1 MIKILNKRE
10 KIVLWL
16 TLGVIIFSL
25 IFNFLIAPVLTKND
39 NLNKEIKLTQTKLKR
54 SLRLLSQKDYLKVK
68 YNKLLPL
75 DNVSGE
81 PQDSSVSVLSEL
93 ERLSKNADI
102 RIIEIRPETTKKL
115 ALYKEIFVDL
125 RAEGTMEGY
134 LKFIYALEHSPL
146 LLKIKKFQLTAKPNT
161 PLLEAN
167 LSLSQLL
174 VLE

>member
-25 IFNFLIAPVLTKND
+25 IFNFLIAQVLNKND
-39 NLNKEIKLTQTKLKR
+39 NLNKEIKRTQAKLKR
-54 SLRLLSQKDYLKVK
+54 SLRLLSQKDYIRSK
-68 YNKLLPL
+68 YSKFLPL

-81 PQDSSVSVLSEL
+81 PQDTAVSVLSEL
-93 ERLSKNADI
+93 ERLAKSANI
-102 RIIEIRPETTKKL
+102 RIIEIRPETAKKL
-115 ALYKEIFVDL
+115 GLYKEIFVDL
-125 RAEGTMEGY
+125 RAEGAMEGY
-134 LKFIYALEHSPL
+134 LKFIYDIEHSPL
-146 LLKIKKFQLTAKPNT
+146 LLKIKKFQVAAKPNT
-161 PLLEAN
+161 PVLESN